1 MLTGAESTIVTSCS
15 AGDREPMGR
24 APDPANRVCTGRSVC
39 EVLCRFLAAF
49 QSRQLT
55 DCSSGPVGFTVCCMW
70 SLACP
75 RVRQMTSSPGKCV
88 RAAAH
93 ETLFLLH
100 LPSFLP
106 AMGLLRSRS
115 QVGSAVNPR
124 PNDAT
129 PHSSPQGPG
138 LLHARLS
145 SKKIKEPTPVEPSN
159 PPCRLAGTSRTMI
172 ASHQQRSQRS
182 QCDPSAVTALKDGKI
197 AVHSSTSNSEI
208 LCRICHT
215 SSGDTGLCC
224 SAEGRHSL
232 LNRAN
237 TAAADLLG
245 ALRPAA

>member
-1 MLTGAESTIVTSCS
+1 MLRIPSQKLAHPSSCPVSRAVRCCHCSTVLSHLIFWACKPSPVALAQYRRQDILPMLTGEESTIVTSCS
-15 AGDREPMGR
+15 AGDREPMDR

-49 QSRQLT
+49 QGEQLT
-55 DCSSGPVGFTVCCMW
+55 DCSSGPAGFTVCCMW

-145 SKKIKEPTPVEPSN
+145 SKNKNAHT
-159 PPCRLAGTSRTMI
+159 RR
-172 ASHQQRSQRS
+172 
-182 QCDPSAVTALKDGKI
+182 AV
-197 AVHSSTSNSEI
+197 
-208 LCRICHT
+208 
-215 SSGDTGLCC
+215 
-224 SAEGRHSL
+224 
-232 LNRAN
+232 
-237 TAAADLLG
+237 
-245 ALRPAA
+245 